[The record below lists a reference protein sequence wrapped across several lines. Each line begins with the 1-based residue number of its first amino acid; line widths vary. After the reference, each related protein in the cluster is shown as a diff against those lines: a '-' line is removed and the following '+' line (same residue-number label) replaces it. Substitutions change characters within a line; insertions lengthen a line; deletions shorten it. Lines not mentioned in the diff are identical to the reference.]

1 MSRASRLAEIAKANE
16 PVFSG
21 SHWWLADP
29 SAKAA
34 EPPAPASP
42 AEVVE
47 PEENAAVPLFAA
59 SHASNGKKAVVAIS
73 EQKIAQ
79 AGVEADSVPMVEEPE
94 RIISEHT
101 TEDLPSRLSGLREK
115 FLWLGRRNRQVESH

>member
-29 SAKAA
+29 SAKPA
-34 EPPAPASP
+34 EPQAPASP
-42 AEVVE
+42 AEASE
-47 PEENAAVPLFAA
+47 PEEKAAVPLFA
-59 SHASNGKKAVVAIS
+59 SSLASNGKSAVVAMS
-73 EQKIAQ
+73 EQRIAQ
-79 AGVEADSVPMVEEPE
+79 ASVEADSVPMVEEPE
-94 RIISEHT
+94 RIISERSS
-101 TEDLPSRLSGLREK
+101 EDLPSRLSGLREK